1 MKDFD
6 YRGLKCP
13 IPVIKAF
20 KEIKS
25 NPKEK
30 SYSFKC
36 DDETAPK
43 DFRDLCYN
51 TGLKLSKIIKED
63 SYYLIVIERP

>member
-1 MKDFD
+1 MTIYD

-20 KEIKS
+20 KEIKK
-25 NPKEK
+25 NPVEQ
-30 SYSFKC
+30 SYTFKC

-43 DFRDLCYN
+43 DFKDLCTN
-51 TGLKLSKIIKED
+51 IGLKLSKVIKKK
-63 SYYLIVIERP
+63 SYYLILIERA